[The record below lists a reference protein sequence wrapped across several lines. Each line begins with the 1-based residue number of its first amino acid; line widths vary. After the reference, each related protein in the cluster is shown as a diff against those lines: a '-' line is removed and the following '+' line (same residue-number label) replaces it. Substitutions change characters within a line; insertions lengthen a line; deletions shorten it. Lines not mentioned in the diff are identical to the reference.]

1 MTPTLGRIVHY
12 QLSAAD
18 AELVHDQHRLLAYR
32 GPSPAL
38 NLPTAGETY
47 PAVVV
52 RVHGDGSVNLQVLL
66 DGVATYWATSRRQ
79 ATSGDTAGRWFW
91 PPRV

>member
-1 MTPTLGRIVHY
+1 MTPTIGRVVHY
-12 QLSAAD
+12 EFSAAD
-18 AELVHDQHRLLAYR
+18 AELVRDQHRLLTYGSAA
-32 GPSPAL
+32 SLNMPA
-38 NLPTAGETY
+38 AGETY
-47 PAVVV
+47 PAMVV
-52 RVHGDGSVNLQVLL
+52 RAHPDGTVNLQVLL